1 MTKTELEA
9 FFTVLQYG
17 SISAAAERLFITQ
30 PAMSRR
36 MKAIEDELGY
46 SLFERGRGQR
56 SVELTEN
63 GKEFVPVA
71 ERLLALYGEAEEIPR
86 RKKSPLLRVSTVN
99 SIAYYLMP
107 NVLNKLMSE
116 KDACSIEFKTGC
128 SSDIYG
134 YVENGSA
141 DAAMVSDL
149 LNSRK
154 VVPFPV
160 FREPFVFVG
169 GEGWRGTVQVTPNM
183 LDPEKQIRLPWN
195 PEYDIWHSRW
205 FPPDA
210 NPSLIAD
217 KMEFLEYFLNGE
229 KWAVIP
235 LLVAKRFKR
244 KDVWICP
251 MEGGPDDMTIY
262 GLTKENRMDGQIRK
276 FFECVREELKTIEG
290 IELFAGR

>member
-1 MTKTELEA
+1 
-9 FFTVLQYG
+9 
-17 SISAAAERLFITQ
+17 
-30 PAMSRR
+30 
-36 MKAIEDELGY
+36 
-46 SLFERGRGQR
+46 
-56 SVELTEN
+56 
-63 GKEFVPVA
+63 
-71 ERLLALYGEAEEIPR
+71 
-86 RKKSPLLRVSTVN
+86 
-99 SIAYYLMP
+99 
-107 NVLNKLMSE
+107 
-116 KDACSIEFKTGC
+116 
-128 SSDIYG
+128 
-134 YVENGSA
+134 
-141 DAAMVSDL
+141 
-149 LNSRK
+149 
-154 VVPFPV
+154 
-160 FREPFVFVG
+160 
-169 GEGWRGTVQVTPNM
+169 M

>member
-1 MTKTELEA
+1 
-9 FFTVLQYG
+9 
-17 SISAAAERLFITQ
+17 
-30 PAMSRR
+30 
-36 MKAIEDELGY
+36 
-46 SLFERGRGQR
+46 
-56 SVELTEN
+56 
-63 GKEFVPVA
+63 
-71 ERLLALYGEAEEIPR
+71 
-86 RKKSPLLRVSTVN
+86 
-99 SIAYYLMP
+99 
-107 NVLNKLMSE
+107 
-116 KDACSIEFKTGC
+116 
-128 SSDIYG
+128 
-134 YVENGSA
+134 
-141 DAAMVSDL
+141 MVSDL

-169 GEGWRGTVQVTPNM
+169 GEGWRGTVRVTPNM

-235 LLVAKRFKR
+235 LLVANRFKR

-276 FFECVREELKTIEG
+276 FFECVRKELKTIEG